1 MNILKTYTIQTKDR
15 LDKNLV
21 KLTNFSRTKI
31 NKLIKNKMIL
41 VNNEYA
47 LKSGQIIKEKSII
60 TILIDNKI
68 QTESV
73 KETIYAFDYEL
84 DIKYEDD
91 FLLIIN
97 KKSNILSHPT
107 IYHETDTLSDAVK
120 HYLKLEKFPFL
131 VHRLDK
137 KTSGLIIFAKDYDMQ
152 LKMQEMM
159 FLKLIEKKYFAL
171 VNNCFKEKKVV
182 INLPISRSFQN
193 KIRMQVSEG
202 KNSKKSITEVNLI
215 KNFKS
220 TALVECIL
228 HTGRTHQIRVHLS
241 YIGHSVLGDE
251 IYGSKKNKEEYGQY
265 LMAYSL
271 KFVHPITNEKIDIQ
285 IDYDVEFKDKILK
298 LKIEE

>member
-73 KETIYAFDYEL
+73 KETIYSFDYEL

-107 IYHETDTLSDAVK
+107 IYHETHTLSDAVK

>member
-68 QTESV
+68 QTGSV